1 MTGVDVDW
9 LERSFQVLIQKS
21 SEKVG
26 LIFVKGMNY
35 YSLSFLEVLQLP
47 PELGNPVF
55 YQPGFYGLVAS
66 NKH

>member
-26 LIFVKGMNY
+26 LIVAKGMKY
-35 YSLSFLEVLQLP
+35 YSTFFLRSSIITP
-47 PELGNPVF
+47 
-55 YQPGFYGLVAS
+55 
-66 NKH
+66 